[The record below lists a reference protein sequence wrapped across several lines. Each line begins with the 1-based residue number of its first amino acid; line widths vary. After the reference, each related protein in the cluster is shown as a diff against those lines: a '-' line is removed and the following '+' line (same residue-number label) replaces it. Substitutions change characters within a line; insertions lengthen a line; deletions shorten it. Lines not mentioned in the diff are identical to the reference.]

1 MDKYKKIII
10 ATHNSDKRI
19 EMESYLRDYD
29 VNILSLA
36 DFPNIGEIEE
46 TGNSLKENAFIK
58 ASEVFNITKIPTIAD
73 DTGLEVD
80 ALNGKPGVFSAR
92 YAGEKA
98 TYTDN
103 VNLLLNNL
111 KGVNKDGRTARFR
124 TVISFVAS
132 GCEYYS
138 EGTVNG
144 KITERISGTDGFGY
158 DSVFMMDESDKTF
171 GEITKKEKLKVSHRS
186 LALQKIVK
194 IIF

>member
-10 ATHNSDKRI
+10 ATHNSNKKV
-19 EMESYLRDYD
+19 EMKSYLAKYNI
-29 VNILSLA
+29 NILSLV
-36 DFPNIGEIEE
+36 DFPNIGEIKE

-58 ASEVFNITKIPTIAD
+58 ANEVYSITKIPTIAD

-80 ALNGKPGVFSAR
+80 ALNGDPGVYSAR

-98 TYTDN
+98 TYGDN

-111 KGVNKDGRTARFR
+111 KGLDEDNRIARFR

-132 GCEYYS
+132 DCEYYA
-138 EGTVNG
+138 EGVVNG
-144 KITERISGTDGFGY
+144 KITKQIAGTGGFGY
-158 DSVFMMDESDKTF
+158 DSVFMMNGSDKTF
-171 GEITKKEKLKVSHRS
+171 AEITKNEKLRVSHRS